1 MYSLFSL
8 ITFLSHLVLHISASV
23 LVRRAEKCDNLQAAS
38 NNGNRKI
45 AIVIDSSG
53 SMESNDPT
61 YLRLTAAS
69 NVIDGWLIPQS
80 KASSKKPADLVTVID
95 FSDAATLD
103 YPLGDPSGANA
114 SLSQIGATGGTLISS
129 GVEMAIEQ
137 LTSSGSGSTD
147 KRSGILVF
155 TDGEVGCLLPVFRDS
170 QTHSRSYR
178 TLIPKHWLHK
188 STELEVLVFV
198 FHSAS

>member
-1 MYSLFSL
+1 MYSLLSL
-8 ITFLSHLVLHISASV
+8 IAFVSLFLLHVDASV

-38 NNGNRKI
+38 NNGDRKI

-53 SMESNDPT
+53 SMESSDPT
-61 YLRLTAAS
+61 NLRLTAAS
-69 NVIDGWLIPQS
+69 NVINGWLIPQS
-80 KASSKKPADLVTVID
+80 RASGKKPADLVTVID

-103 YPLGDPSGANA
+103 YPLGDPGAANA

-137 LTSSGSGSTD
+137 LTGSGSGATE

-155 TDGEVGCLLPVFRDS
+155 TDGEVSSSL
-170 QTHSRSYR
+170 Q
-178 TLIPKHWLHK
+178 
-188 STELEVLVFV
+188 
-198 FHSAS
+198 A